1 METKEKRV
9 EDIRILDEVALLVD
23 KPLDKLRRGDVGTVV
38 EVSWSEQRQSR
49 EYIVEFVDP
58 KGRLIASLYVTEPN
72 EIMAIRRLTSPS

>member
-1 METKEKRV
+1 MDTKEKHV

-38 EVSWSEQRQSR
+38 EVSWSDQRQSR

-58 KGRLIASLYVTEPN
+58 KGRLLASLYVTEPN
-72 EIMAIRRLTSPS
+72 EIMTIRRLTPSS

>member
-1 METKEKRV
+1 METREKRI

>member
-1 METKEKRV
+1 VETKEKRV

-38 EVSWSEQRQSR
+38 EVSWSEQRQAR